1 MHGSFHQFRIWP
13 LEVPVTLAPATDVI
27 EISLLPAGP
36 IYRGEARTGQL

>member
-1 MHGSFHQFRIWP
+1 MHGSFHQFWIWT

-36 IYRGEARTGQL
+36 IYRGEAWTGHL